1 MVIRRSLFVFLL
13 STVPGFGQSW
23 PQWGQN
29 PQHSGSVSVPGQFP
43 NHILANIVYDPFV
56 AAEQADSGGDLLA
69 HYQAPL
75 VDVDDV
81 FMLMKTGSWV
91 PCNPPGSGTP
101 APCGAQSW
109 NTQIWNEA
117 RFHWEN
123 GALVEKW
130 RFASDWKPAPVG
142 GGWEPVFQ
150 PALAGAFIYVPGAGG
165 SVYKLNRDDGS
176 IVARIT
182 PFSPLNP
189 AIYVAGPLT
198 TDSDGNLYYNAL
210 GMSSINVDVFG
221 AWLVKI
227 DNIGNVRSASFKD
240 LVPGAPSSSSAC
252 FTSFSFDTLP
262 WPPAPNAVPPQAP
275 CGSQRPGVNVA
286 PAIAPNGT
294 IYTLSRAHFNT
305 RYSYLVAV
313 NPDLTPK
320 WSATLRDR
328 LNDGCAV
335 ILPLNGQSGG
345 CRDGS
350 RVGVDPATNQ
360 LPSGRVVDQSSSSPV
375 VAPDGSVLYGSDTT
389 YNYARG
395 HLFHFSAGGDF
406 LNSYDFGWDTTP
418 AIYSHGGTYSVVL
431 KDNHYNTGSYCGN
444 ESFCPANSPGPYLI
458 TQLDSSLKPEWSFG
472 GTAEWCINAPAIDV
486 NGRVYA
492 NSEDGHLYV
501 VGQGGRL
508 SHRLFLNLA
517 LGAAYTPLSIGPDG
531 KIYAENDGHLFVIG
545 DRIKRGRL
553 P

>member
-1 MVIRRSLFVFLL
+1 MTIRRSLYFSLL
-13 STVPGFGQSW
+13 VALSVRAQSW
-23 PQWGQN
+23 PQWGEN
-29 PQHSGSVSVPGQFP
+29 PQHTGSVSVPGQFP
-43 NHILANIVYDPFV
+43 NRILANIVYDPFV
-56 AAEQADSGGDLLA
+56 ATEQADSGGDLLA

-75 VDVDDV
+75 VDGDDV
-81 FMLMKTGSWV
+81 FMLVKTGSWIG
-91 PCNPPGSGTP
+91 CNPPGSGTP
-101 APCGAQSW
+101 APCGAAAW
-109 NTQIWNEA
+109 NSQIWNEA

-123 GALVEKW
+123 GALIQKW
-130 RFASDWKPAPVG
+130 SFASDWKPAPIDG
-142 GGWEPVFQ
+142 AWEPVFQ
-150 PALAGAFIYVPGAGG
+150 PALAGAYIYVPGSGG
-165 SVYKLNRDDGS
+165 SVYKLNRNDGS
-176 IVARIT
+176 VVARIA
-182 PFSPLNP
+182 PFSPANP

-198 TDSDGNLYYNAL
+198 ADAQGNIYFNAL
-210 GMSSINVDVFG
+210 GMTSVDEDVSG

-227 DNIGNVRSASFKD
+227 DSIGNAKSASFPA
-240 LVPGAPSSSSAC
+240 LVIGAPGPAAAC
-252 FTSFSFDTLP
+252 STSFSLDSLP
-262 WPPAPNAVPPQAP
+262 WPPAANAVPPQAR

-286 PAIAPNGT
+286 PAIALDGT
-294 IYTLSRAHFNT
+294 IYTLSRAHFNG

-320 WSATLRDR
+320 WAASLRDR
-328 LNDGCAV
+328 LSDGCGV
-335 ILPLNGQSGG
+335 LLPPTGQPGG

-360 LPSGRVVDQSSSSPV
+360 LPAGRVIDQSSSSPV
-375 VAPDGSVLYGSDTT
+375 VAPDGSILYGADTT

-395 HLFHFSAGGDF
+395 HLFHFSAAGDF

-418 AIYSHGGTYSVVL
+418 AIYTHGYAYSVVL
-431 KDNHYNTGSYCGN
+431 KDNHYDTGSYCGDQV
-444 ESFCPANSPGPYLI
+444 SCPAHPPGPYLI
-458 TQLDSSLKPEWSFG
+458 TQLDSSLKIEWSFG
-472 GTAEWCINAPAIDV
+472 GTAEWCINAPAVDV

-501 VGQGGRL
+501 IAQGGHV

-545 DRIKRGRL
+545 DRSRRGRF